1 MILMNLFRLT
11 LDSPKISAKLL
22 FRRKTFENSKYL
34 VLFKKLFE
42 RIFYKKFF
50 LYKNYLCNLKFKNNK
65 LKLNKNL
72 IFRKNIFI
80 YY

>member
-1 MILMNLFRLT
+1 MNLFRLT

-22 FRRKTFENSKYL
+22 FRRKKFKNSKYL